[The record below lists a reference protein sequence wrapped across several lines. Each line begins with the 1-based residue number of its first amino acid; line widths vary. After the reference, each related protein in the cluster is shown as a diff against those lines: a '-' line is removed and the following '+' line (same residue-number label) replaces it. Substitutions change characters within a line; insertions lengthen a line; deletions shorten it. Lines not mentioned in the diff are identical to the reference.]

1 MNDNIVD
8 FTSRLQKMKID
19 AEKPV
24 ALQDYELPNTSILMD
39 PALQLDILTQHAA
52 DRFLNGDME
61 ANKIHRL
68 LNCVKYVFEGLMPKF
83 ELKTNIITRMLPNQE
98 RTLTA
103 YSVYCWGMSIDRMR
117 SNAGDV
123 VSEFRPSY
131 QIEAQLM
138 EFEEGTT
145 IDRGTIYPE
154 DWMEFTHEVDDAITK
169 RTPRHFI
176 KQMNSLVR
184 INGGQGVLT
193 DDGGYLVALPYGG
206 QLGVMIAL
214 KLENPI
220 TLIPVED
227 RKKPE

>member
-24 ALQDYELPNTSILMD
+24 ALEDYELPNTSILMD
-39 PALQLDILTQHAA
+39 PALQLDILVQHAA
-52 DRFLNGDME
+52 DRFLNTDME

-68 LNCVKYVFEGLMPKF
+68 LTAVQYVFHGLMPKF
-83 ELKTNIITRMLPNQE
+83 ELKTNIITRKLPIE
-98 RTLTA
+98 KTLTA
-103 YSVYCWGMSIDRMR
+103 YSVYCWGMGMDRMR
-117 SNAGDV
+117 TDANEVATQ
-123 VSEFRPSY
+123 FRPSY

-138 EFEEGTT
+138 EFEEDTV

-154 DWMEFTHEVDDAITK
+154 DWMEFTFEADDVITK

-193 DDGGYLVALPYGG
+193 DDGGYLIVLPYGG

-214 KLENPI
+214 KLEHPI
-220 TLIPVED
+220 VLMPED
-227 RKKPE
+227 QRKPL